1 MSYPRAL
8 TRAVLCMLL
17 SLMLLACEEGGKGAP
32 GSSGPREVVIIK
44 LEPRRE
50 VYTTALAGRIA
61 SFQVAEV
68 RPQVGG
74 ILQQRL
80 FTEGADVKAGQALY
94 QIDPATYEAALDS
107 AQAALMKAEA
117 NVTPARLKAER
128 FRELLAIKAV
138 SKQEYDDA
146 QAAFKQAE
154 ADVAVNRAAVK
165 TARINLEYTKVRS
178 PISGRIGKSAFTPGA
193 LVTAN
198 QAQALTSVRQLD
210 PVYVDITQSS
220 QDLLRLRAQFTNGE
234 LRSAAEEAPVRLK
247 LENGAMYP
255 HEGRLQFTDVSVDES
270 TGMVSLRALFPNPE
284 HILLPGM
291 YVRAVI
297 AEGVDENALLVPQR
311 ALRRDPKGQAS
322 VLLVDGGGRVDVRL
336 VDVGRTVGD
345 SWQVL
350 SGLKPGDRVIVE
362 GGQNVRPGMSVKI
375 RGEGKRGSRRG
386 RERAGCPIRGP
397 LGFWRAGCDLTPV
410 PHISPPPTVFEQSIT
425 VW

>member
-322 VLLVDGGGRVDVRL
+322 VLLVDGGGKVDVRL

-350 SGLKPGDRVIVE
+350 SCLKPGDRVIVE

-375 RGEGKRGSRRG
+375 RGEG
-386 RERAGCPIRGP
+386 
-397 LGFWRAGCDLTPV
+397 
-410 PHISPPPTVFEQSIT
+410 
-425 VW
+425 

>member
-1 MSYPRAL
+1 M
-8 TRAVLCMLL
+8 
-17 SLMLLACEEGGKGAP
+17 
-32 GSSGPREVVIIK
+32 
-44 LEPRRE
+44 
-50 VYTTALAGRIA
+50 
-61 SFQVAEV
+61 
-68 RPQVGG
+68 
-74 ILQQRL
+74 
-80 FTEGADVKAGQALY
+80 KAGQALY

-107 AQAALMKAEA
+107 AQAALMKSEA

-234 LRSAAEEAPVRLK
+234 LRSVAEEAPVRLK

-297 AEGVDENALLVPQR
+297 TEGVDENALLVPQR

-322 VLLVDGGGRVDVRL
+322 VLLVDGGGKAEVRL

-350 SGLKPGDRVIVE
+350 SGLNPGDLVIVE

-375 RGEGKRGSRRG
+375 RSEG
-386 RERAGCPIRGP
+386 
-397 LGFWRAGCDLTPV
+397 
-410 PHISPPPTVFEQSIT
+410 
-425 VW
+425 

>member
-322 VLLVDGGGRVDVRL
+322 VLLVDGGGKVDGRHG
-336 VDVGRTVGD
+336 DVGRTVGD

-375 RGEGKRGSRRG
+375 RGEG
-386 RERAGCPIRGP
+386 
-397 LGFWRAGCDLTPV
+397 
-410 PHISPPPTVFEQSIT
+410 
-425 VW
+425 

>member
-270 TGMVSLRALFPNPE
+270 TGMVSLRALFPTPE
-284 HILLPGM
+284 HLLLPGM

-322 VLLVDGGGRVDVRL
+322 VLLVDGGGKVDVRL

-375 RGEGKRGSRRG
+375 RGEG
-386 RERAGCPIRGP
+386 
-397 LGFWRAGCDLTPV
+397 
-410 PHISPPPTVFEQSIT
+410 
-425 VW
+425 

>member
-17 SLMLLACEEGGKGAP
+17 SLTLLACEEGGKGAP

-322 VLLVDGGGRVDVRL
+322 VLLVDGGGKVAVRV

-345 SWQVL
+345 SWQLL
-350 SGLKPGDRVIVE
+350 SGLKRGDGVIVE

-375 RGEGKRGSRRG
+375 RGEG
-386 RERAGCPIRGP
+386 
-397 LGFWRAGCDLTPV
+397 
-410 PHISPPPTVFEQSIT
+410 
-425 VW
+425 

>member
-322 VLLVDGGGRVDVRL
+322 VLLVDGGGKVDVRL

-362 GGQNVRPGMSVKI
+362 GWQNVRPGMSVKI
-375 RGEGKRGSRRG
+375 RGEG
-386 RERAGCPIRGP
+386 
-397 LGFWRAGCDLTPV
+397 
-410 PHISPPPTVFEQSIT
+410 
-425 VW
+425 

>member
-234 LRSAAEEAPVRLK
+234 LRSAAAEAPVRLK

-291 YVRAVI
+291 YVRAVL

-322 VLLVDGGGRVDVRL
+322 VLLVDGGGKVDVRL
-336 VDVGRTVGD
+336 VDVGRTVGV

-375 RGEGKRGSRRG
+375 RGEG
-386 RERAGCPIRGP
+386 
-397 LGFWRAGCDLTPV
+397 
-410 PHISPPPTVFEQSIT
+410 
-425 VW
+425 

>member
-322 VLLVDGGGRVDVRL
+322 VLLVDGGGKVDVRL

-350 SGLKPGDRVIVE
+350 SGLKPRDRVIVE

-375 RGEGKRGSRRG
+375 RGEG
-386 RERAGCPIRGP
+386 
-397 LGFWRAGCDLTPV
+397 
-410 PHISPPPTVFEQSIT
+410 
-425 VW
+425 

>member
-17 SLMLLACEEGGKGAP
+17 SLTLLACDEGGKGAP

-80 FTEGADVKAGQALY
+80 FTEGADVKTGQALY

-322 VLLVDGGGRVDVRL
+322 VLLVDGGKVDVRL

-375 RGEGKRGSRRG
+375 RGEG
-386 RERAGCPIRGP
+386 
-397 LGFWRAGCDLTPV
+397 
-410 PHISPPPTVFEQSIT
+410 
-425 VW
+425 

>member
-322 VLLVDGGGRVDVRL
+322 VLLVDGGGKVDVRL
-336 VDVGRTVGD
+336 GDVGRTVGD

-375 RGEGKRGSRRG
+375 RGEG
-386 RERAGCPIRGP
+386 
-397 LGFWRAGCDLTPV
+397 
-410 PHISPPPTVFEQSIT
+410 
-425 VW
+425 

>member
-138 SKQEYDDA
+138 SKKEYDDA

-322 VLLVDGGGRVDVRL
+322 VLLVDGGGKVDVRL

-375 RGEGKRGSRRG
+375 RGEG
-386 RERAGCPIRGP
+386 
-397 LGFWRAGCDLTPV
+397 
-410 PHISPPPTVFEQSIT
+410 
-425 VW
+425 

>member
-50 VYTTALAGRIA
+50 VYTTALAGRIT

-322 VLLVDGGGRVDVRL
+322 VLLVDGGGKVDVRL

-375 RGEGKRGSRRG
+375 RGEG
-386 RERAGCPIRGP
+386 
-397 LGFWRAGCDLTPV
+397 
-410 PHISPPPTVFEQSIT
+410 
-425 VW
+425 

>member
-8 TRAVLCMLL
+8 ARAVLCMLL
-17 SLMLLACEEGGKGAP
+17 SMMLLACEEGGKGAP
-32 GSSGPREVVIIK
+32 GASGPREVVVIK

-107 AQAALMKAEA
+107 AQAALMKSEA

-165 TARINLEYTKVRS
+165 TARINVEYTKVRS

-234 LRSAAEEAPVRLK
+234 LRSFAEEAPVRLK

-297 AEGVDENALLVPQR
+297 TEGVDENALLVPQR

-322 VLLVDGGGRVDVRL
+322 VLLVDGGGKAEVRL

-350 SGLKPGDRVIVE
+350 SGLNPGDLVIVE

-375 RGEGKRGSRRG
+375 RSEG
-386 RERAGCPIRGP
+386 
-397 LGFWRAGCDLTPV
+397 
-410 PHISPPPTVFEQSIT
+410 
-425 VW
+425 

>member
-198 QAQALTSVRQLD
+198 QAQALNSVSQLD
-210 PVYVDITQSS
+210 TVYVDITQSS

-234 LRSAAEEAPVRLK
+234 LRYAAEEAPVRLK

-322 VLLVDGGGRVDVRL
+322 VLLVDGGGKVDVRL

-375 RGEGKRGSRRG
+375 RGEG
-386 RERAGCPIRGP
+386 
-397 LGFWRAGCDLTPV
+397 
-410 PHISPPPTVFEQSIT
+410 
-425 VW
+425 

>member
-146 QAAFKQAE
+146 QAAFKLAE
-154 ADVAVNRAAVK
+154 ADVAVNRATVK

-322 VLLVDGGGRVDVRL
+322 VLLVDGGGKVDVRL

-375 RGEGKRGSRRG
+375 RGEG
-386 RERAGCPIRGP
+386 
-397 LGFWRAGCDLTPV
+397 
-410 PHISPPPTVFEQSIT
+410 
-425 VW
+425 

>member
-270 TGMVSLRALFPNPE
+270 TGMVSLRALFPHPE

-322 VLLVDGGGRVDVRL
+322 VLLVDGGGKVDVRL

-375 RGEGKRGSRRG
+375 RGEG
-386 RERAGCPIRGP
+386 
-397 LGFWRAGCDLTPV
+397 
-410 PHISPPPTVFEQSIT
+410 
-425 VW
+425 

>member
-94 QIDPATYEAALDS
+94 QIDPAKYEAALDS

-322 VLLVDGGGRVDVRL
+322 VLLVDGGGKVDVRL

-375 RGEGKRGSRRG
+375 RGEG
-386 RERAGCPIRGP
+386 
-397 LGFWRAGCDLTPV
+397 
-410 PHISPPPTVFEQSIT
+410 
-425 VW
+425 

>member
-17 SLMLLACEEGGKGAP
+17 SLTLLACEEGGKGAP

-198 QAQALTSVRQLD
+198 QAQALTSVRELD
-210 PVYVDITQSS
+210 PVYVDINQSS

-322 VLLVDGGGRVDVRL
+322 VLLVDGGGKVDVRL

-375 RGEGKRGSRRG
+375 RGEG
-386 RERAGCPIRGP
+386 
-397 LGFWRAGCDLTPV
+397 
-410 PHISPPPTVFEQSIT
+410 
-425 VW
+425 

>member
-17 SLMLLACEEGGKGAP
+17 SLMLLACEEGGKGTP

-107 AQAALMKAEA
+107 APAALMKAEA

-322 VLLVDGGGRVDVRL
+322 VLLVDGGGKVDVRL

-375 RGEGKRGSRRG
+375 RGEG
-386 RERAGCPIRGP
+386 
-397 LGFWRAGCDLTPV
+397 
-410 PHISPPPTVFEQSIT
+410 
-425 VW
+425 

>member
-255 HEGRLQFTDVSVDES
+255 HEGRLQFTDVRVDDS

-322 VLLVDGGGRVDVRL
+322 VLLVDGGGKVDVRL

-375 RGEGKRGSRRG
+375 RGEG
-386 RERAGCPIRGP
+386 
-397 LGFWRAGCDLTPV
+397 
-410 PHISPPPTVFEQSIT
+410 
-425 VW
+425 

>member
-234 LRSAAEEAPVRLK
+234 LRSAAEEAPVRRK

-322 VLLVDGGGRVDVRL
+322 VLLVDGGGKVDVRL

-375 RGEGKRGSRRG
+375 RGEG
-386 RERAGCPIRGP
+386 
-397 LGFWRAGCDLTPV
+397 
-410 PHISPPPTVFEQSIT
+410 
-425 VW
+425 

>member
-17 SLMLLACEEGGKGAP
+17 SLTLLACEEGGKGAP

-128 FRELLAIKAV
+128 VRELLAIKAV

-322 VLLVDGGGRVDVRL
+322 VLLVDGGGKVDVRL

-375 RGEGKRGSRRG
+375 RGEG
-386 RERAGCPIRGP
+386 
-397 LGFWRAGCDLTPV
+397 
-410 PHISPPPTVFEQSIT
+410 
-425 VW
+425 

>member
-154 ADVAVNRAAVK
+154 EDVAVNRAAVK

-234 LRSAAEEAPVRLK
+234 LRSAAEEAPVLLK

-322 VLLVDGGGRVDVRL
+322 VLLVDGGGKVDVRL

-375 RGEGKRGSRRG
+375 RGEG
-386 RERAGCPIRGP
+386 
-397 LGFWRAGCDLTPV
+397 
-410 PHISPPPTVFEQSIT
+410 
-425 VW
+425 

>member
-165 TARINLEYTKVRS
+165 TRPYQSGIHQSPFPHFRTHRQVGVHARRAGDRQ
-178 PISGRIGKSAFTPGA
+178 SGAGA
-193 LVTAN
+193 
-198 QAQALTSVRQLD
+198 D
-210 PVYVDITQSS
+210 
-220 QDLLRLRAQFTNGE
+220 LRAP
-234 LRSAAEEAPVRLK
+234 A
-247 LENGAMYP
+247 
-255 HEGRLQFTDVSVDES
+255 
-270 TGMVSLRALFPNPE
+270 
-284 HILLPGM
+284 
-291 YVRAVI
+291 
-297 AEGVDENALLVPQR
+297 
-311 ALRRDPKGQAS
+311 
-322 VLLVDGGGRVDVRL
+322 
-336 VDVGRTVGD
+336 
-345 SWQVL
+345 
-350 SGLKPGDRVIVE
+350 
-362 GGQNVRPGMSVKI
+362 
-375 RGEGKRGSRRG
+375 
-386 RERAGCPIRGP
+386 
-397 LGFWRAGCDLTPV
+397 
-410 PHISPPPTVFEQSIT
+410 
-425 VW
+425 

>member
-311 ALRRDPKGQAS
+311 ALRRDPNGQAS
-322 VLLVDGGGRVDVRL
+322 VLLVDGGGKVDVRL

-375 RGEGKRGSRRG
+375 RGEG
-386 RERAGCPIRGP
+386 
-397 LGFWRAGCDLTPV
+397 
-410 PHISPPPTVFEQSIT
+410 
-425 VW
+425 

>member
-8 TRAVLCMLL
+8 ARAVLCMLL
-17 SLMLLACEEGGKGAP
+17 SMMLLACEEGGKGAP
-32 GSSGPREVVIIK
+32 GASGPREVVVIK

-107 AQAALMKAEA
+107 AQAALMKSEA

-234 LRSAAEEAPVRLK
+234 LRSVAEEAPVRLK

-297 AEGVDENALLVPQR
+297 TEGVDENALLVPQR

-322 VLLVDGGGRVDVRL
+322 VLLVDGGGKVDVRL

-350 SGLKPGDRVIVE
+350 SGLNPGDLVIVE

-375 RGEGKRGSRRG
+375 RSEG
-386 RERAGCPIRGP
+386 
-397 LGFWRAGCDLTPV
+397 
-410 PHISPPPTVFEQSIT
+410 
-425 VW
+425 

>member
-17 SLMLLACEEGGKGAP
+17 SLMLLACEEGGKGTP

-322 VLLVDGGGRVDVRL
+322 GHLEDGGGKVDVRL

-375 RGEGKRGSRRG
+375 RGEG
-386 RERAGCPIRGP
+386 
-397 LGFWRAGCDLTPV
+397 
-410 PHISPPPTVFEQSIT
+410 
-425 VW
+425 

>member
-107 AQAALMKAEA
+107 AQAALMRAEA

-234 LRSAAEEAPVRLK
+234 LRSASEEAPVRLK

-322 VLLVDGGGRVDVRL
+322 VLLVDGGGKVNVRL

-375 RGEGKRGSRRG
+375 RGEG
-386 RERAGCPIRGP
+386 
-397 LGFWRAGCDLTPV
+397 
-410 PHISPPPTVFEQSIT
+410 
-425 VW
+425 

>member
-322 VLLVDGGGRVDVRL
+322 VLLVDGGDKVDVRL

-375 RGEGKRGSRRG
+375 RGEG
-386 RERAGCPIRGP
+386 
-397 LGFWRAGCDLTPV
+397 
-410 PHISPPPTVFEQSIT
+410 
-425 VW
+425 

>member
-32 GSSGPREVVIIK
+32 GSYGPREVVIIK

-322 VLLVDGGGRVDVRL
+322 VLLVDGGGKVDVRL

-375 RGEGKRGSRRG
+375 RGEG
-386 RERAGCPIRGP
+386 
-397 LGFWRAGCDLTPV
+397 
-410 PHISPPPTVFEQSIT
+410 
-425 VW
+425 

>member
-322 VLLVDGGGRVDVRL
+322 VLLVDGGKVDVRL

-362 GGQNVRPGMSVKI
+362 GGQNVRPGMRVKI
-375 RGEGKRGSRRG
+375 RGEG
-386 RERAGCPIRGP
+386 
-397 LGFWRAGCDLTPV
+397 
-410 PHISPPPTVFEQSIT
+410 
-425 VW
+425 

>member
-32 GSSGPREVVIIK
+32 GSSGPREVMIIK

-322 VLLVDGGGRVDVRL
+322 VLLVDGGGKVDVRL

-375 RGEGKRGSRRG
+375 RGEG
-386 RERAGCPIRGP
+386 
-397 LGFWRAGCDLTPV
+397 
-410 PHISPPPTVFEQSIT
+410 
-425 VW
+425 

>member
-297 AEGVDENALLVPQR
+297 AEGVDDNALLVPQR

-322 VLLVDGGGRVDVRL
+322 VLLVDGGGKVDVRL

-375 RGEGKRGSRRG
+375 RGEG
-386 RERAGCPIRGP
+386 
-397 LGFWRAGCDLTPV
+397 
-410 PHISPPPTVFEQSIT
+410 
-425 VW
+425 

>member
-220 QDLLRLRAQFTNGE
+220 QDLLRLLAQFTNGE

-322 VLLVDGGGRVDVRL
+322 VLLVDGGGKVDVRL

-375 RGEGKRGSRRG
+375 RGEG
-386 RERAGCPIRGP
+386 
-397 LGFWRAGCDLTPV
+397 
-410 PHISPPPTVFEQSIT
+410 
-425 VW
+425 

>member
-284 HILLPGM
+284 HVLLPGM

-322 VLLVDGGGRVDVRL
+322 VLLVDGGGKVDVRL

-375 RGEGKRGSRRG
+375 RGEG
-386 RERAGCPIRGP
+386 
-397 LGFWRAGCDLTPV
+397 
-410 PHISPPPTVFEQSIT
+410 
-425 VW
+425 

>member
-94 QIDPATYEAALDS
+94 QIDPATYEATLDS

-322 VLLVDGGGRVDVRL
+322 VLLVDGGGKVDVRL

-375 RGEGKRGSRRG
+375 RGEG
-386 RERAGCPIRGP
+386 
-397 LGFWRAGCDLTPV
+397 
-410 PHISPPPTVFEQSIT
+410 
-425 VW
+425 